1 MGGGCMDGLSVSLDF
16 LFASLVYW
24 RTDSFGNGHE
34 TMLFLA
40 GFLLLCTCIWQRRF
54 SFLLPAGLL
63 LSGFTLLVAYLSEM
77 NPQITPLMP
86 VLLSPWL
93 SLHVSLIMVSYAL
106 FALMCLCS
114 ILALSIRRH
123 AWQRQ
128 RLTYFVG
135 SCFIRQCCAWESE
148 FLSVRYGPTCPGE
161 AIGPG
166 TRKKFGL

>member
-1 MGGGCMDGLSVSLDF
+1 MHL
-16 LFASLVYW
+16 Y
-24 RTDSFGNGHE
+24 
-34 TMLFLA
+34 LA
-40 GFLLLCTCIWQRRF
+40 AALLI
-54 SFLLPAGLL
+54 LLPAGLL

-128 RLTYFVG
+128 RLTLFCRVLLYPAVLCLG
-135 SCFIRQCCAWESE
+135 IGI
-148 FLSVRYGPTCPGE
+148 LSVRYGPTCPGE

-166 TRKKFGL
+166 TRKKSGL